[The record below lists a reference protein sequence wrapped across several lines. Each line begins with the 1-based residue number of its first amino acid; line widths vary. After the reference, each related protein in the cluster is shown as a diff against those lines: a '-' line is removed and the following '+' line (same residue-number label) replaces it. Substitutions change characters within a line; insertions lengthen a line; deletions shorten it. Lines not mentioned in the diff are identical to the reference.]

1 MINLIRNQTFGRE
14 DGPVT
19 ESEKKR
25 LAIAAAMKALLRSNP
40 IEKITTEQILEQSGV
55 SRRSFYRYFKDKY
68 DLLQWIYN
76 YDFCR
81 FVEVRPEKSIW
92 EYYPDIL
99 RSLRADPEF
108 YSSAFVYAGQ
118 NSFRAFCFE
127 KLFPLIMTDFGDI
140 FPDAETARFVIRRYV
155 YAFFDGYIWWLKKKD
170 PMPWEEFEALSKS
183 VTRATAQAILASFDK
198 SDAFRAEET

>member
-1 MINLIRNQTFGRE
+1 MA
-14 DGPVT
+14 
-19 ESEKKR
+19 ESEGKR
-25 LAIAAAMKALLRSNP
+25 LAIAAAMKKLLRTNP

-99 RSLRADPEF
+99 RSLRAG
-108 YSSAFVYAGQ
+108 V
-118 NSFRAFCFE
+118 
-127 KLFPLIMTDFGDI
+127 LFQRVCLLRSELLPRVL
-140 FPDAETARFVIRRYV
+140 
-155 YAFFDGYIWWLKKKD
+155 L
-170 PMPWEEFEALSKS
+170 
-183 VTRATAQAILASFDK
+183 
-198 SDAFRAEET
+198 

>member
-1 MINLIRNQTFGRE
+1 M
-14 DGPVT
+14 
-19 ESEKKR
+19 
-25 LAIAAAMKALLRSNP
+25 
-40 IEKITTEQILEQSGV
+40 

-92 EYYPDIL
+92 EYYSDIL

-118 NSFRAFCFE
+118 KSFRAFCFE
-127 KLFPLIMTDFGDI
+127 KLFPLIMTDFGDV

>member
-1 MINLIRNQTFGRE
+1 M
-14 DGPVT
+14 T
-19 ESEKKR
+19 ESEKNK
-25 LAIAAAMKALLRSNP
+25 LAIADAMKQLMRTTP
-40 IEKITTEQILEQSGV
+40 IEKITTDQILKNANV

-68 DLLQWIYN
+68 ELLEWIYN

-99 RSLRADPEF
+99 RSLRADPDF
-108 YSSAFVYAGQ
+108 YGNAFVYAGQ

-140 FPDAETARFVIRRYV
+140 FPDEETARFVIRRYV
-155 YAFFDGYIWWLKKKD
+155 YAFFDGYIWWLKKKE
-170 PMPWEEFEALSKS
+170 PMS
-183 VTRATAQAILASFDK
+183 
-198 SDAFRAEET
+198 AEESPNRLCALRKMVLLISSLAPSSMATSLFEFLAQR

>member
-1 MINLIRNQTFGRE
+1 M
-14 DGPVT
+14 T
-19 ESEKKR
+19 ESEKNK
-25 LAIAAAMKALLRSNP
+25 LAIADAMKQLMRTTP
-40 IEKITTEQILEQSGV
+40 IEKITINQILEKAGV

-68 DLLQWIYN
+68 DLVEWIYN

-108 YSSAFVYAGQ
+108 YSNAFVFAGQ
-118 NSFRAFCFE
+118 NSFRFFCFE

-140 FPDAETARFVIRRYV
+140 FPDTETARFVIQRYV
-155 YAFFDGYIWWLKKKD
+155 YAFFDAYVWWLGKKE
-170 PMPWEEFEALSKS
+170 PMTWEEFESLSKS
-183 VTRATAQAILASFDK
+183 VAKATADGILRSFAK
-198 SDAFRAEET
+198 SNAFHPER

>member
-1 MINLIRNQTFGRE
+1 M
-14 DGPVT
+14 T
-19 ESEKKR
+19 ESEKNKVAIAEAMKR
-25 LAIAAAMKALLRSNP
+25 LMRETP
-40 IEKITTEQILEQSGV
+40 IEKITTNRILENAHV

-68 DLLQWIYN
+68 ELLEWIYN

-108 YSSAFVYAGQ
+108 YGNAFVYAGQ

-140 FPDAETARFVIRRYV
+140 FPDVETARFVIRRYV
-155 YAFFDGYIWWLKKKD
+155 YMFFDGYIWWLKKKE
-170 PMPWEEFEALSKS
+170 PMSAEEFETLSKS
-183 VTRATAQAILASFDK
+183 ITLATVDGIRRSFEK
-198 SDAFRAEET
+198 SEAYRRNQSKDES

>member
-1 MINLIRNQTFGRE
+1 MA
-14 DGPVT
+14 
-19 ESEKKR
+19 ESESNR
-25 LAIAAAMKALLRSNP
+25 LAIAGAMKQLLRTTP
-40 IEKITTEQILEQSGV
+40 IERITIDQLLEIAGV
-55 SRRSFYRYFKDKY
+55 SRRSFYRYFRDKY
-68 DLLQWIYN
+68 DLLQLIYN

-81 FVEVRPEKSIW
+81 YVEVRPDKSIW
-92 EYYPDIL
+92 EYYPDILRSL

-140 FPDAETARFVIRRYV
+140 FPDTETARFVIRRYV
-155 YAFFDGYIWWLKKKD
+155 YMFFDGYIWWLKKSD

-183 VTRATAQAILASFDK
+183 VTKATAQAILRSFEK
-198 SDAFRAEET
+198 SEQYRAEHDNIQ

>member
-1 MINLIRNQTFGRE
+1 M
-14 DGPVT
+14 T
-19 ESEKKR
+19 ESEQNR
-25 LAIAAAMKALLRSNP
+25 LAIAGAMKQLLRTMP
-40 IEKITTEQILEQSGV
+40 IEKITTDRILEIAGV

-68 DLLQWIYN
+68 ELLEWIYN

-108 YSSAFVYAGQ
+108 YSSAFVYSGQ

-140 FPDAETARFVIRRYV
+140 FPDTETARFVIRQYV
-155 YAFFDGYIWWLKKKD
+155 YMFFDGYIWWLDRSD
-170 PMPWEEFEALSKS
+170 PMPREEFEALSKS
-183 VTRATAQAILASFDK
+183 ITKQTAQAILDSFEK
-198 SDAFRAEET
+198 SDRYHDHET

>member
-1 MINLIRNQTFGRE
+1 
-14 DGPVT
+14 
-19 ESEKKR
+19 
-25 LAIAAAMKALLRSNP
+25 MKQLLRSNP
-40 IEKITTEQILEQSGV
+40 IEKITIDSILEIAGV

-68 DLLQWIYN
+68 ELLEWIYN

-140 FPDAETARFVIRRYV
+140 FPDEDTARFVIRRYV
-155 YAFFDGYIWWLKKKD
+155 YMFFDGYIWWLKKKD

-183 VTRATAQAILASFDK
+183 VTKATAQAIAASFKK
-198 SDAFRAEET
+198 SEQYRAEQSAE

>member
-1 MINLIRNQTFGRE
+1 MA
-14 DGPVT
+14 
-19 ESEKKR
+19 ESENNR
-25 LAIAAAMKALLRSNP
+25 LAIAAAMKQLLRSNP
-40 IEKITTEQILEQSGV
+40 IENITIDSILEIAGV

-68 DLLQWIYN
+68 ELLEWIYN

-108 YSSAFVYAGQ
+108 YSSAFVYSGQ
-118 NSFRAFCFE
+118 NSFRSFCFE

-140 FPDAETARFVIRRYV
+140 FPDEDTARFVIRRYV
-155 YAFFDGYIWWLKKKD
+155 YMFFDGYIWWLKKKD

-183 VTRATAQAILASFDK
+183 VTRSTAQAILASFDK
-198 SDAFRAEET
+198 SEQYRAEPDA

>member
-1 MINLIRNQTFGRE
+1 M
-14 DGPVT
+14 T
-19 ESEKKR
+19 ESEQNR
-25 LAIAAAMKALLRSNP
+25 IAIGNAMKQLMRSMP
-40 IEKITTEQILEQSGV
+40 IEKITTNGILEIAGV

-68 DLLQWIYN
+68 DLLEWLYN
-76 YDFCR
+76 YEFCR

-92 EYYPDIL
+92 DYYPDIL
-99 RSLRADPEF
+99 RTLRSDPEF
-108 YSSAFVYAGQ
+108 YCSAFVFTGQ

-198 SDAFRAEET
+198 SEQYRAEPDA

>member
-1 MINLIRNQTFGRE
+1 MS
-14 DGPVT
+14 
-19 ESEKKR
+19 ESEQNK
-25 LAIAAAMKALLRSNP
+25 LAIAEAMKALMRTMP
-40 IEKITTEQILEQSGV
+40 IEKITTKEILEKAGV

-68 DLLQWIYN
+68 DLVEWIYD

-81 FVEVRPEKSIW
+81 FVDVRPEKSIW

-108 YSSAFVYAGQ
+108 YCNAFVFTGQ

-127 KLFPLIMTDFGDI
+127 KLFPLIMNDFGDI
-140 FPDAETARFVIRRYV
+140 FPDVETARFVVRRYV
-155 YAFFDGYIWWLKKKD
+155 YAVFDAYVWWLGKKD

-183 VTRATAQAILASFDK
+183 VALATADAILRSYQK
-198 SDAFRAEET
+198 SEQFRKAEPPEA

>member
-1 MINLIRNQTFGRE
+1 M
-14 DGPVT
+14 T
-19 ESEKKR
+19 ESEKNR
-25 LAIAAAMKALLRSNP
+25 LAIAGAMKLLLRTNP
-40 IEKITTEQILEQSGV
+40 IEKITIDQILEHSGV

-68 DLLQWIYN
+68 DLLEWIYD

-108 YSSAFVYAGQ
+108 YSSAFIYSGQ
-118 NSFRAFCFE
+118 NSFRSFCFE

-140 FPDAETARFVIRRYV
+140 FPDTETARFVIRRYA
-155 YAFFDGYIWWLKKKD
+155 YMFFDAYIWWLRKKD
-170 PMPWEEFEALSKS
+170 PMSWEEFEKLSKS
-183 VTRATAQAILASFDK
+183 ITQATADAILRSFEK
-198 SDAFRAEET
+198 SKGYRSQQ

>member
-1 MINLIRNQTFGRE
+1 M
-14 DGPVT
+14 T
-19 ESEKKR
+19 ESEKNK
-25 LAIAAAMKALLRSNP
+25 LAIADAMKQLMRTTP
-40 IEKITTEQILEQSGV
+40 IEKITTDQILKNANV

-68 DLLQWIYN
+68 ELLEWIYN

-99 RSLRADPEF
+99 RSLRADPDF
-108 YSSAFVYAGQ
+108 YGNAFVYAGQ

-140 FPDAETARFVIRRYV
+140 FPDVETARFVIRRYV
-155 YAFFDGYIWWLKKKD
+155 YMFFDGYIWWLKKKE
-170 PMPWEEFEALSKS
+170 PMSAEEFETLSKS
-183 VTRATAQAILASFDK
+183 ITLATVDGIRRSFEK
-198 SDAFRAEET
+198 SEAYRRNQSEDES